1 MVRTDFLKIL
11 STVSVFTLIIYSPFT
26 YAVCQ
31 ILLLCFI
38 LIRIKSFEYF
48 TERKTLVLALSLLL
62 LFIFPS
68 LIFQSFLIDSTL
80 KVLNF
85 SLLFLVVQK
94 NDTKKMIKKVEWF
107 MYPAILYS
115 LCIYF
120 GITPDVL
127 NTEYEKMYAFGRNA
141 NSSIFFE
148 ADYAGI
154 TAAIIAIYSKRVST
168 SFSSLGVNFIADY
181 FFGTLAIIGN
191 LFKKILKFS
200 FLKFL
205 AALFVVFT
213 PWALY
218 YLGPIF
224 FEQRYFIWY
233 SYLNN
238 VDLLAIYKPDNIK
251 DLIYT
256 DLTQSPWGL
265 KGLNLHNGFFES
277 ISYKGIIYTLFSI
290 ILIFKAFFK
299 SKKDIFLILFFIGLY
314 QMFSISLGGLSFPSL
329 VFSFLIIEKLKY
341 AQ

>member
-1 MVRTDFLKIL
+1 M
-11 STVSVFTLIIYSPFT
+11 
-26 YAVCQ
+26 
-31 ILLLCFI
+31 
-38 LIRIKSFEYF
+38 
-48 TERKTLVLALSLLL
+48 
-62 LFIFPS
+62 
-68 LIFQSFLIDSTL
+68 
-80 KVLNF
+80 
-85 SLLFLVVQK
+85 
-94 NDTKKMIKKVEWF
+94 
-107 MYPAILYS
+107 
-115 LCIYF
+115 
-120 GITPDVL
+120 
-127 NTEYEKMYAFGRNA
+127 
-141 NSSIFFE
+141 
-148 ADYAGI
+148 
-154 TAAIIAIYSKRVST
+154 
-168 SFSSLGVNFIADY
+168 
-181 FFGTLAIIGN
+181 
-191 LFKKILKFS
+191 
-200 FLKFL
+200 

-299 SKKDIFLILFFIGLY
+299 SKKDIFLILFL
-314 QMFSISLGGLSFPSL
+314 LGYIKCFRFLLGDYPSASL